1 MSLDER
7 TSQRHSRSTG
17 ALNRARPAVKLV
29 IAGILVTVAYQAS
42 FGARPSAAL
51 YGGSD
56 IGTGAA
62 IGIGV
67 GVAGVAAGIAAGS
80 GAFGGG
86 GAGGGAGML
95 ANGDAAILQPLP
107 QGTQIRA
114 LRLIPRNTDLD
125 AGSCRVFDL
134 QGRSASDHKWY
145 SVTNNG
151 DSAIMLR
158 DHTPCV
164 IKQEG
169 SKNVF
174 CVPITAPQSCNGQ
187 TVVIEGTYQG
197 MTADARITVHVG
209 GTAGVPAPQ

>member
-7 TSQRHSRSTG
+7 TSRRQNGSAG

-62 IGIGV
+62 IGLGV
-67 GVAGVAAGIAAGS
+67 GAAGAAIGLASS
-80 GAFGGG
+80 GGFGGGG
-86 GAGGGAGML
+86 GAGAGTL
-95 ANGDAAILQPLP
+95 ANGDASILQPLP
-107 QGTQIRA
+107 SGTQIRA
-114 LRLIPRNTDLD
+114 LRLVPHDTDLD

-145 SVTNNG
+145 SVTNSG
-151 DSAIMLR
+151 DSSINLR

-209 GTAGVPAPQ
+209 GTAGVPASQ